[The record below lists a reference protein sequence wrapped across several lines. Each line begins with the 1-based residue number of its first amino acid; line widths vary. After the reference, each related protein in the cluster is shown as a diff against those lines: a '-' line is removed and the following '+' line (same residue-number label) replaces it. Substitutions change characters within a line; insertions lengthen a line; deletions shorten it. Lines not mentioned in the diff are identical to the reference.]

1 MGHTPVVPGNRSLR
15 QRYGELKVS
24 LSYLVRLGLRNKR
37 GNSKT
42 NKATSH
48 SVSFQ
53 SHGNHGTVDLW
64 VPS

>member
-15 QRYGELKVS
+15 ERHGELKVS

-37 GNSKT
+37 KQQ
-42 NKATSH
+42 NKKSH
-48 SVSFQ
+48 FPFRLLPVP
-53 SHGNHGTVDLW
+53 GNHGTADLW